1 MVTLRPRQGS
11 NNKKQGSSVSET
23 TGTPRSRQGSQNK
36 KQDSKKRSSS
46 TNESGLPVGLR
57 FNPTDHELV
66 DYYLQSRIA
75 LGDSFHSDFVSECP
89 NFYGENEPWVVWQM
103 YGGGESKKEENKT
116 LYFFTHRKRLSPTST
131 RFDRKVGSGTWSGQ
145 YPRDVFDEEDGS
157 VVIGIKREFRYE
169 EGCDDRHNK
178 AWLMQE
184 YQIVDDDSDIVLCAL
199 RKNHRTPQPAQSS
212 SVVGKTRVDVKKRKT
227 IVDKPKAKRHKKK
240 EIFDE
245 EEDGSSVD
253 DLSMEPQGTSV
264 DIDQPKMEQIN
275 FELDQDHPMLQVVS
289 PFGQLHDDQDCYYP
303 ELLVDDNP
311 DTSTIDDLLA
321 QTPTCYDNNNF
332 NLVSGG
338 SVQDESDK
346 FLDLLLYS

>member
-11 NNKKQGSSVSET
+11 KNNKQPSSFSET
-23 TGTPRSRQGSQNK
+23 TGIPRSRQGSQNK
-36 KQDSKKRSSS
+36 KQDSKKPSSS

-75 LGDSFHSDFVSECP
+75 LGDSFHSDFVSKCP
-89 NFYGENEPWVVWQM
+89 DFYGENEPWVVWQM

-116 LYFFTHRKRLSPTST
+116 LYFFTHRKRLNPTST

-145 YPRDVFDEEDGS
+145 YSRDVFDEEDGS

-212 SVVGKTRVDVKKRKT
+212 SVVGKTKVDVKKRKT

-240 EIFDE
+240 EIYDE
-245 EEDGSSVD
+245 EEDGS
-253 DLSMEPQGTSV
+253 SV
-264 DIDQPKMEQIN
+264 DIDQPKMEQILD
-275 FELDQDHPMLQVVS
+275 FELDQDHPMLQEVL
-289 PFGQLHDDQDCYYP
+289 PYEHHQLHDNQDCYYP

-311 DTSTIDDLLA
+311 DTATIDDLLA
-321 QTPTCYDNNNF
+321 QTPTCYDNNF

-346 FLDLLLYS
+346 IS